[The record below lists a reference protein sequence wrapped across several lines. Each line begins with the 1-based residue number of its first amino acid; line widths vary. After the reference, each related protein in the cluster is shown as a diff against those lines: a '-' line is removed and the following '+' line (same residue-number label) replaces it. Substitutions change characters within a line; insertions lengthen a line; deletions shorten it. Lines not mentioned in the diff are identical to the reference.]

1 MAKKVLPFD
10 KRKIPVSELTNDD
23 FVQAL
28 KFLETGVLPE
38 TFLVPSI
45 VPVIKQPH
53 TTFILN
59 NEVEFKKSGFTVK
72 DRFIDR
78 DRDGNRALYSLL
90 FTASK
95 TTAVSCP
102 FSSALD
108 VTTIMEKIVG
118 SCASWIQ
125 ICKAFSQK
133 FGIPMIVVEISHP
146 TNISLNTHII
156 AYHTIPSLS
165 IIVIGVVDQGYFCHL
180 EVGSNAELPPIK
192 TPVWAPFKK
201 DLFCPAVLTMVIQ
214 RKTFALCFQGQSV
227 CSMITQLEV
236 SKLFHITQI
245 KPGTMLQYTPKKAV
259 QHVILIDLSDL
270 LLDGS
275 TIICAKTKTS
285 PSEVL
290 KASDI
295 AVPFSNLVTSK
306 EISPCLPAEVADWLT
321 NFEAQ
326 FPVDVSSIRSIL
338 TTWTE
343 WKLVTPNGVNDIIH
357 SRELQ
362 RLYPYIANDSVQK
375 YWISSD
381 VLNALG
387 LLLPSYSAV
396 VFNTFFFSSV
406 HMMTNA
412 TLVIDRNRREIR
424 SQKDFYRRQRR
435 VIPNILLFPVHT
447 GNHWILVIVDCEE
460 SKLSVVCSLKQKYPE
475 VEAAFVSFVPLLVEE
490 LDLAPIPTDFRVE
503 HIAVSKQDNSF
514 DCGLHVWF
522 YAGVVCNEPTIWKQK
537 LVQPCIPSSSELRFR
552 AFATLSKA
560 LVLHAQMDAQT
571 DCNSGNVSDN
581 VYALDNVRPKSKKS
595 TKKTQ
600 DQKGLMDIKAEIHKV
615 AIESDNTNALKE
627 SLSHGNVPH
636 KNTFVRSKSV
646 TEAAGVLVSISQQ
659 LPVAAEGTSLL
670 PPDVTRYPKYW
681 CDDMSM
687 LELVL
692 RSNTDEAEV
701 LMNEGESV
709 EEAMSRIEKEALEV
723 KDAQENLLMVAQKM
737 KEAPAT
743 NRSTYPQNNLTPP
756 KQPDFLDDHDTED
769 GEYKWYTTDIR
780 KDDCVFA
787 TWCELSNEDTDNKFY
802 YPCRVLNYDP
812 QSCLFKLEAPED
824 QPQPP
829 PLSRESI
836 VTQRQENL
844 FVSCCLHPDAT
855 DHYHNDEMNSTLEI
869 PQSLLTNIESFI
881 PVLQQILDKK
891 LPSRAM
897 KAFLTGKAKNMQLAS
912 LRYDAVHLK
921 PQEKEFVE
929 KYKMDIT
936 GKFGVDDCYEDAVQK
951 YLKNKLNLSAFRNES
966 SSDVNNM
973 PDNVGYEEEVLANI
987 GLRRQ
992 TILRNRRNN
1001 VFDDLEIDRLMTY
1014 VVMPEASKLLA
1025 EFRWSVAKEQM
1036 TKLKE
1041 GVMPVSINSSQRIH
1055 GKVYEKWVSKML
1067 TLRQIMASGIRRRE
1081 EANSYFQE

>member
-1 MAKKVLPFD
+1 MIIDNIIRPMYIGETKTGTNNNDGDNKDGDNNDDDNKDSDKDDGDNNHNSNDTFDCDDSDNNKLDFQVVKKAGQRGRPPVIEPWRPYSHPKTPVQQIEINGLPYSGINALTSLPRKRRKVDRTHNTTPKTPIRFNKAPGRKRAKKESPLKVTREDLKYEAVLVSITTN
-10 KRKIPVSELTNDD
+10 RKSRVIP
-23 FVQAL
+23 
-28 KFLETGVLPE
+28 G
-38 TFLVPSI
+38 I
-45 VPVIKQPH
+45 VVNRGMAQ
-53 TTFILN
+53 
-59 NEVEFKKSGFTVK
+59 KKKV
-72 DRFIDR
+72 D
-78 DRDGNRALYSLL
+78 
-90 FTASK
+90 
-95 TTAVSCP
+95 
-102 FSSALD
+102 
-108 VTTIMEKIVG
+108 
-118 SCASWIQ
+118 
-125 ICKAFSQK
+125 AFSQK

-245 KPGTMLQYTPKKAV
+245 KPGTILQYTPKKAV

-343 WKLVTPNGVNDIIH
+343 WKLVTPNGVNDVIH

-381 VLNALG
+381 
-387 LLLPSYSAV
+387 
-396 VFNTFFFSSV
+396 
-406 HMMTNA
+406 
-412 TLVIDRNRREIR
+412 
-424 SQKDFYRRQRR
+424 
-435 VIPNILLFPVHT
+435 
-447 GNHWILVIVDCEE
+447 
-460 SKLSVVCSLKQKYPE
+460 
-475 VEAAFVSFVPLLVEE
+475 
-490 LDLAPIPTDFRVE
+490 
-503 HIAVSKQDNSF
+503 
-514 DCGLHVWF
+514 
-522 YAGVVCNEPTIWKQK
+522 
-537 LVQPCIPSSSELRFR
+537 
-552 AFATLSKA
+552 
-560 LVLHAQMDAQT
+560 T

-581 VYALDNVRPKSKKS
+581 VYALDKVRPKSKKS

-600 DQKGLMDIKAEIHKV
+600 DQKGLMDIKAGIHKV

-743 NRSTYPQNNLTPP
+743 NQSTYPQNNLTPP

-855 DHYHNDEMNSTLEI
+855 DHYDNDEMNSTLEI

-936 GKFGVDDCYEDAVQK
+936 GKFGVDNCYEDAVQN

-1041 GVMPVSINSSQRIH
+1041 GIMPVSINSSQRIH